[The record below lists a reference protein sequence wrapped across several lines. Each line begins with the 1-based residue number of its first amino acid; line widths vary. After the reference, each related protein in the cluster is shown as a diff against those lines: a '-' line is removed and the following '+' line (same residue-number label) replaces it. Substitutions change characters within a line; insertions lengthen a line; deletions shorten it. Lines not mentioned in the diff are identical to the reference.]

1 MAVILKSC
9 VHLSID
15 PYSHSFAYFS
25 KYLLN
30 LYDVV
35 CMKIL
40 LQRKSGRVPHPPMV
54 FCLVLLQS
62 LWTVCSVIPGYPGSV
77 FKIPLRVVLNICFGF
92 ASSWIIQLL
101 KVMGAIYLI
110 PEGLSLVPGMVYSR
124 DCQLNTQFQIVVEIL
139 WESYLPLPFHLQNC
153 CYTLEDF
160 PITTSNY
167 KEE

>member
-92 ASSWIIQLL
+92 AFLL
-101 KVMGAIYLI
+101 NH
-110 PEGLSLVPGMVYSR
+110 P
-124 DCQLNTQFQIVVEIL
+124 
-139 WESYLPLPFHLQNC
+139 
-153 CYTLEDF
+153 TLEGYGSHLLNSRRTVSGPWHGLF
-160 PITTSNY
+160 KGLPIEHPVPDCS
-167 KEE
+167 